1 MRGFRNRPAPN
12 KKRRVSFSPRR
23 VAFLTGDVLAA
34 DNPGEDAANWGEE
47 HRSGYMC
54 HALISKSEVQK
65 AETNELINKI
75 YDGSANHLWAALL
88 GKKGFSTEQIE
99 KLKQMVA
106 DWEGIPPFEVSLP
119 TSTNAGVFLFVF
131 FPVLLST

>member
-1 MRGFRNRPAPN
+1 MYGVEGIRFMEIKLFDSELKVMN
-12 KKRRVSFSPRR
+12 VIWEE
-23 VAFLTGDVLAA
+23 GDVPAKLIAA
-34 DNPGEDAANWGEE
+34 RLNTEWGWNVNTTYTLIKRCINKGAIERIE
-47 HRSGYMC
+47 PNYIC

-88 GKKGFSTEQIE
+88 GKKSFSTEQIE

-106 DWEGIPPFEVSLP
+106 DWE
-119 TSTNAGVFLFVF
+119 
-131 FPVLLST
+131 